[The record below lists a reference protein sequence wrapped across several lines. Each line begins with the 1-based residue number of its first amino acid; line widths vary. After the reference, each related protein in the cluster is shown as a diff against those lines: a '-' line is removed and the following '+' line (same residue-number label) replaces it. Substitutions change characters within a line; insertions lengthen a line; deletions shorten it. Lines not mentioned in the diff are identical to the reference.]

1 MFSKVLIANRG
12 EIAVRI
18 HWSCKE
24 MGIST
29 VAVHS
34 EADAHSLHVK
44 LADESV
50 CIGPAASAQS
60 YLNMPAIM
68 AAAELTNA
76 EAIHPGYGFLAEN
89 AKFAEIV
96 QAMGFTFIGPYPEH
110 IRTMGDKIEALEAA
124 QALGLPTIPGSN
136 GLLKTEEAAV
146 KAAQRI
152 GYPVILK
159 AAAGGGGRGMKV
171 ATSDADLRKAM
182 ATTQNE
188 AKAAFGDARVYL
200 EKYLQQPRHI
210 EVQVLADT
218 HGNVSILGERD
229 CTLQRRHQKIVEEAP
244 SPVLDDD
251 QRQRLFELCH
261 TAMQKLG
268 YVGAGTL
275 EFLYEDGAFYFIEMN
290 TRLQVEHPVTE
301 MTTGIDLVREQVRI
315 AAGLS
320 LTVNK
325 PFVRLRGHSIECRI
339 NAEDGLTGMPRPGP
353 VEDYFIPGGPGVRM
367 DSMLYPGYKVSP
379 HYDATVG
386 KLIVFG
392 IDRAHCIERL
402 QRALDEC
409 VIAPLVT
416 NIPLHQKI
424 VRHDA
429 FRNNQYDIKWLE
441 HYMHELQ
448 EQVKDSAA

>member
-18 HWSCKE
+18 HRTCKE
-24 MGIST
+24 MGIAT

-34 EADAHSLHVK
+34 EADANSLHVK

-50 CIGPAASAQS
+50 CIGPAAATHS
-60 YLNMPAIM
+60 YLNIPAIM

-96 QAMGFTFIGPYPEH
+96 QAMGFHFIGPSAAH
-110 IRTMGDKIEALEAA
+110 IRTMGDKIEALITA
-124 QALGLPTIPGSN
+124 QALGLPTIPGSD
-136 GLLKTEEAAV
+136 GLLKSTDAAL
-146 KAAQRI
+146 KAAQKI
-152 GYPVILK
+152 GYPVIIK

-171 ATSDADLRKAM
+171 AQSDTELVQSM

-200 EKYLQQPRHI
+200 EKYLQHPRHI

-218 HGNVSILGERD
+218 HGHVSILGERD

-244 SPVLDDD
+244 SPVLNDD
-251 QRQRLFELCH
+251 QRERLFELCH

-301 MTTGIDLVREQVRI
+301 MTTGIDLVSEQIRI

-320 LTVNK
+320 LRVNK

-353 VEDYFIPGGPGVRM
+353 VQDYFVPGGPGVRL
-367 DSMLYPGYKVSP
+367 DSMLYPGYNVSP

-386 KLIVFG
+386 KLVVFG
-392 IDRAHCIERL
+392 IDRAHCIQRL

-409 VIAPLVT
+409 VIAPLTT
-416 NIPLHQKI
+416 NLPLHKAI
-424 VRHDA
+424 VRHTD
-429 FRNNQYDIKWLE
+429 FRENRYDIKWLE
-441 HYMHELQ
+441 QFMHDAKTTTTSQ
-448 EQVKDSAA
+448 G